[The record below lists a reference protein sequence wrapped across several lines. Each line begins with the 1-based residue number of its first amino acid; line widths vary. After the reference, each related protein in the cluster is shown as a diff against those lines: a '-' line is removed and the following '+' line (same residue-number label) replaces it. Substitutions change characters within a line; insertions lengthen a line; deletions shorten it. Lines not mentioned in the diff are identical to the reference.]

1 MEECSSGVIG
11 DATKEDAGCGVGKQ
25 RHREMIGQRMVLE
38 ASELSA
44 TQMYLVKE
52 LQSLTKPVLVVTRK
66 KNRYQT
72 SKKLHIYGKSGYNI
86 EFYLS
91 KERLRSKTVKKR
103 IRILEYRF
111 WR

>member
-11 DATKEDAGCGVGKQ
+11 DATKEDAGCDAGKQ
-25 RHREMIGQRMVLE
+25 RHREMTGQRMVLE

-52 LQSLTKPVLVVTRK
+52 LQSLTKPVLVVTKK

-72 SKKLHIYGKSGYNI
+72 FKNSIYTYMASQDIILSSTSTKK
-86 EFYLS
+86 E
-91 KERLRSKTVKKR
+91 
-103 IRILEYRF
+103 
-111 WR
+111 